1 MLHSRGLARLALL
14 ASGLGVGVA
23 LAATP
28 GLASADP
35 VSAPGPNVAAA
46 LDAAT
51 GIAGA
56 AADPAGSTDPDVAI
70 SIDGF
75 TLFAE
80 GTANAT
86 SGAGDL
92 AIALGPN
99 SIASAGLFGIGSTGD
114 FAFADGNG
122 TVATDFGGSFDFAT
136 AVGNASSAVANG
148 NLDSATVFGPNSLA
162 EAHFGNGD
170 LASVINTASAPDEA
184 VAGGSIDNSV
194 LSVLGN
200 VDIASVLGTDS
211 TAEAGA
217 NATTPGSFD
226 LAAISGDMLTAT
238 ATGSNFLADILP
250 AL

>member
-1 MLHSRGLARLALL
+1 MSRSRGLGRLALL
-14 ASGLGVGVA
+14 AGALGIGAA

-28 GLASADP
+28 GVALADP
-35 VSAPGPNVAAA
+35 VSAPDPNVAAA

-56 AADPAGSTDPDVAI
+56 AADPAGSPDPDVAI

-86 SGAGDL
+86 SGTGDL

-114 FAFADGNG
+114 FAFADGTG
-122 TVATDFGGSFDFAT
+122 TVATDFGGSLDFAT
-136 AVGNASSAVANG
+136 AVGNASTAVANG

-170 LASVINTASAPDEA
+170 LASVVNTGSAPDEA

-200 VDIASVLGTDS
+200 LDVASVLGTDS

-217 NATTPGSFD
+217 NATAPGSFD
-226 LAAISGDMLTAT
+226 LAAVSGDMLTAT
-238 ATGSNFLADILP
+238 ATGSNFLADIVPSL
-250 AL
+250 